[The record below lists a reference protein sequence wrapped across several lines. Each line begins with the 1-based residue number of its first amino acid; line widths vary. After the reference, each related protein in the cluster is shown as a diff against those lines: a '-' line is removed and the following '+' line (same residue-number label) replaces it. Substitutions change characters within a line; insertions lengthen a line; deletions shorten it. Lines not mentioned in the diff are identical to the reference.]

1 MDDEHFPPDGA
12 DQHHNALEPDADTL
26 PPGERVVFGYDVLP
40 EPMAARL
47 RQAVVD
53 INEAHSNAIDAIA
66 KIGNSLIAAR
76 TLLVRQG
83 EFTFWVNAE
92 FNWTLRTA
100 QRYMSA
106 AKFLAGK
113 ATCMSL
119 LPAHLIYRISAPS
132 ADPEIVQ
139 DVVEAAEAGTPLAPK
154 EIEGRLDATVLR
166 RRREPQRDTA
176 QVRQS
181 SVLTQDPVET
191 ESPLGAAHDAA
202 DPIEDQPLIS
212 AAAAPAPVSV
222 PAPTT
227 MSILQVQLE
236 HARRRSCLWLNASL
250 RPLVTICSD
259 RCGRHSITR
268 TIGGISFVYS
278 AMGWHRTAV
287 TDDRHHPNP
296 KLSAVSPKYPLRIYE
311 GAISLW
317 CRGCLNRNHGRPAWC
332 MGGTTNPTD
341 DTRRN
346 CDKKI
351 LPAKPAGL
359 KSSSSRLAKLKS
371 VGRVQSSQHCVRYFL
386 ISISKRHLKNEH
398 NPHS

>member
-1 MDDEHFPPDGA
+1 M
-12 DQHHNALEPDADTL
+12 
-26 PPGERVVFGYDVLP
+26 
-40 EPMAARL
+40 
-47 RQAVVD
+47 
-53 INEAHSNAIDAIA
+53 
-66 KIGNSLIAAR
+66 
-76 TLLVRQG
+76 RQG

-236 HARRRSCLWLNASL
+236 HARQSSL
-250 RPLVTICSD
+250 VPLAERVIAA
-259 RCGRHSITR
+259 
-268 TIGGISFVYS
+268 IGDDLLRQVRE
-278 AMGWHRTAV
+278 ALDHP
-287 TDDRHHPNP
+287 DDRWD
-296 KLSAVSPKYPLRIYE
+296 LIRLLRY
-311 GAISLW
+311 GLA
-317 CRGCLNRNHGRPAWC
+317 PD
-332 MGGTTNPTD
+332 GGD
-341 DTRRN
+341 R
-346 CDKKI
+346 
-351 LPAKPAGL
+351 
-359 KSSSSRLAKLKS
+359 
-371 VGRVQSSQHCVRYFL
+371 
-386 ISISKRHLKNEH
+386 
-398 NPHS
+398 